1 LKFISTSIFGEK
13 SAILMRVAVPYRYYL
28 SARSRFGR
36 PVVAAVAAA
45 VVFAAGGPA
54 LGQAPPPPAVDVAT
68 VVSKPVRQWDEFTGR
83 VAAPEAV
90 EVRARVSGYIDRIAF
105 IEGDEVKKGDL
116 LFVIDQRPYKAAF
129 DSAAAQLERA
139 RAAARLAE
147 VLDQRSQ
154 SLIKTGAISRTEYDR
169 TNSTLAQANADAHA
183 AEAALE
189 TARLNLDYTEVRSPI
204 AGRVSRA
211 ILTLGNL
218 IQADQTVLTSVVSQ
232 DPVYVYFQ
240 PDEQTFQRY
249 SEMARRGER
258 ATSANPVRVGL
269 ASSKDYPYAGT
280 VNFINNQVDA
290 ATGTI
295 NMRAV
300 VPNPNRVF
308 VPGMYARVQL
318 EGSAEYRAVLID
330 EKAVMT
336 DQDRKY
342 VYVLGSE
349 NKATRKDIVL
359 GSAVDGLRVVKTG
372 LEASD
377 KVIVA
382 GLQKIFAPGMP
393 VKPNEVAMNG
403 LRQTAAADP
412 KAKDK
417 VN

>member
-1 LKFISTSIFGEK
+1 
-13 SAILMRVAVPYRYYL
+13 MPYRYYL
-28 SARSRFGR
+28 SARSRLGR
-36 PVVAAVAAA
+36 PVAAVVAAA
-45 VVFAAGGPA
+45 IVFAAFVPVASGPA
-54 LGQAPPPPAVDVAT
+54 FGQAPPPPAVDVAT

-105 IEGDEVKKGDL
+105 KEGDEVKKGDL

-154 SLIKTGAISRTEYDR
+154 SLIKTGAISRTEYDK
-169 TNSTLAQANADAHA
+169 TNSTLAQANADTHA

-189 TARLNLDYTEVRSPI
+189 TAKLNLDYTEVHSPI

-211 ILTLGNL
+211 ILTQGNL

-249 SEMARRGER
+249 SELARRGER

-280 VNFINNQVDA
+280 VNFINNQVDS

-295 NMRAV
+295 SMRAV
-300 VPNPNRVF
+300 VANPDRVL
-308 VPGMYARVQL
+308 VPGMFARVQL
-318 EGSAEYRAVLID
+318 EGSAEYRAALID

-336 DQDRKY
+336 DQDHKY
-342 VYVLGSE
+342 VYVLGPE

-359 GSAVDGLRVVKTG
+359 GSAIDGLRVVKSG
-372 LEASD
+372 LDASD

-382 GLQKIFAPGMP
+382 GLQKIFMPGMP
-393 VKPNEVAMNG
+393 VKPNEVAMSG
-403 LRQTAAADP
+403 PRQTAAADP